1 MNAFLQEMV
10 DEEIGMQMTPMIDM
24 VFLLLV
30 YFLVTSSLKPQ
41 EADMG
46 IHLPGD
52 VKVSDTKDL
61 PDEQIIEIDAQ
72 NRINFNGTWYE
83 DPTVHDLPEL
93 VGTLLEYRRIAD
105 ASNGKVVITIDAD
118 NESSHQR
125 SIDVMNACAAAGI
138 KDVSFM
144 MGE

>member
-1 MNAFLQEMV
+1 MSPWLQEVM
-10 DEEIGMQMTPMIDM
+10 DEEMGMQIAPLIDM
-24 VFLLLV
+24 TFLLLI
-30 YFLVTSSLKPQ
+30 YFLVSTSLKPQ
-41 EADMG
+41 EADIG
-46 IHLPGD
+46 IHLPGS
-52 VKVSDTKDL
+52 VTVSETKDL

-83 DPTVHDLPEL
+83 DPTVHELPEL
-93 VGTLLEYRRIAD
+93 AGTLLEYRRIAE